1 MPPPSQG
8 MRNSELLSRLSLLV
22 VRGNDFWEVP
32 DEPEPKMQF
41 EVVPDEPNSPEFE
54 VVDPDEPEPNLRD
67 LPQWEWE
74 PGAVLEF

>member
-1 MPPPSQG
+1 M
-8 MRNSELLSRLSLLV
+8 L
-22 VRGNDFWEVP
+22 
-32 DEPEPKMQF
+32 PEF

-54 VVDPDEPEPNLRD
+54 VAPDEPEPNLRD